1 MKKEFYDTKIETVEK
16 ESDKRQF
23 FLSKTVNTVTPVI
36 ISTSSLILAY
46 QFSLGLLYYIILPL
60 ALLSVYYLI
69 WLSFKISRL
78 QFDNHILNNKID
90 EAMKQDE
97 KIDVI
102 IKQNEKLYEYV
113 NSLTIEKS
121 HEKISLE
128 PLKHGETEIYI
139 KYKKLNI
146 YFLSDFLKEYENF
159 YLLLYGAFNTEIK
172 LEEYYENEKFEKTRF
187 IESVKMF
194 MKGRPEDILVLK
206 HVYTGESIK
215 IRPHTSWKI
224 DWNYCEGDFY
234 FYAPKGIFTF
244 IFASMILGAATSWGL
259 SQYQKILEIIKTHRE
274 IYNES
279 NFKSQRIID
288 KNVFRLAEEFEYLPK
303 YVQEVI
309 TDSTNNI
316 LEMTVRDENIQ
327 EFTIKVS
334 R

>member
-1 MKKEFYDTKIETVEK
+1 MKQEFEAKIETVEK
-16 ESDKRQF
+16 KSDKSQLL
-23 FLSKTVNTVTPVI
+23 LSKTVSTITPVI
-36 ISTSSLILAY
+36 LSTSSLIIAY
-46 QFSLGLLYYIILPL
+46 QFSLWLFFIVLPL

-69 WLSFKISRL
+69 WISFKISRL
-78 QFDNHILNNKID
+78 QYDNYILKD
-90 EAMKQDE
+90 VAMKQNE
-97 KIDVI
+97 KMDVI
-102 IKQNEKLYEYV
+102 IKQNEKLYEYT
-113 NSLTIEKS
+113 NSLTIEKNQ
-121 HEKISLE
+121 EKTPLE

-159 YLLLYGAFNTEIK
+159 YLLLYGVFNAKME
-172 LEEYYENEKFEKTRF
+172 LYEYYENGKFEKSRF

-194 MKGRPEDILVLK
+194 LKGRPEDILVLK

-259 SQYQKILEIIKTHRE
+259 SQYQKILDIIKTHRE
-274 IYNES
+274 IYNEPC
-279 NFKSQRIID
+279 FESQHIID
-288 KNVFRLAEEFEYLPK
+288 ENVFRLTKEFEYLPE
-303 YVQEVI
+303 YVQEAI
-309 TDSTNNI
+309 SDSTNNI

-327 EFTIKVS
+327 EFKIKVS

>member
-1 MKKEFYDTKIETVEK
+1 MKQEIYDTKIETVEK
-16 ESDKRQF
+16 ESYKRQF

-36 ISTSSLILAY
+36 LSTSSLVLAY
-46 QFSLGLLYYIILPL
+46 QFSLGLLYYIVLPL

-69 WLSFKISRL
+69 WLSFKIARL
-78 QFDNHILNNKID
+78 QYDNHILNNKID
-90 EAMKQDE
+90 ETMRQNE
-97 KIDVI
+97 KMDVI
-102 IKQNEKLYEYV
+102 IKQNEKLYEYA
-113 NSLTIEKS
+113 NSLTIKKFLEKRY
-121 HEKISLE
+121 LE

-159 YLLLYGAFNTEIK
+159 YLLLYGVFNTEIE
-172 LEEYYENEKFEKTRF
+172 LEKYYQNEKFEKTKF

-234 FYAPKGIFTF
+234 LYAPKGIFTF

-279 NFKSQRIID
+279 YFKTQHIID
-288 KNVFRLAEEFEYLPK
+288 KNVFRLADEFKYLPEFVK
-303 YVQEVI
+303 EAI
-309 TDSTNNI
+309 TDTTNNI